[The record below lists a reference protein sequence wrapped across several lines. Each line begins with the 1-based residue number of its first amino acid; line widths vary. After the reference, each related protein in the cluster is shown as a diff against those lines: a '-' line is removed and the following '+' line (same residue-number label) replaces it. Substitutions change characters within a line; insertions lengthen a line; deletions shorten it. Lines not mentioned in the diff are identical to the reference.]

1 MRSTTASQQS
11 LHRRAFLRGTLA
23 GAAAGSA
30 LLTGCGW
37 SGTGSGRTTIRFFQD
52 KPEVLAYFDKLIADF
67 NASQSEV
74 RVVHDSTPV
83 PLVPQFVRG
92 APPDLA
98 CYNYNNDASIFVAR
112 GGLSDLSDL
121 PAAGRIDPS
130 VQDLVGQYA
139 QYKSQT
145 SVLPYSVTAAGVIYN
160 KDLFDKARVAIPRT
174 WSDLLKAC
182 QAFQDRDIV
191 PIVQTFKDLWT
202 LSLGLFDYVSGG
214 ALDVTRFFAT
224 LKDLGPDAGRGA
236 EVSFSKD
243 FRDAVEKMLAL
254 LKYTNRDAASRSYA
268 DGNLA
273 FAQGKAA
280 MYFQGPWAM
289 SEIAKI
295 NPKAKV
301 GTFALPAT
309 EDPDDTKV
317 RVNLDLALWI
327 PNASSKR
334 DAALAFLQYLMRPEV
349 MDAYN
354 ASNLAWSPTR
364 NAPKV
369 RDERIAGLQPYV
381 DSARFY
387 QGASTYFPSGIPLG
401 NYLQALVLDR
411 NVKEFLTKVDNDWA
425 RYAQRNQ

>member
-11 LHRRAFLRGTLA
+11 LPRRTFLRGTLA

-112 GGLSDLSDL
+112 GALSDLSGL
-121 PAAGRIDPS
+121 PAAGRIEPS

-139 QYKSQT
+139 QYRSQT

-160 KDLFDKARVAIPRT
+160 KDVFDKAGVSIPRT
-174 WSDLLKAC
+174 WSELLEAC
-182 QAFQDRDIV
+182 EAFRGRGVV

-214 ALDVTRFFAT
+214 ALDVTRFFAR
-224 LKDLGPDAGRGA
+224 LKDLGPDAGPGA
-236 EVSFSKD
+236 EVSFGKD

-254 LKYTNRDAASRSYA
+254 LKYTNRDAASRGYA

-289 SEIAKI
+289 GEVVKI
-295 NPKAKV
+295 NPKARL

-309 EDPDDTKV
+309 DDPDDTKV

-354 ASNLAWSPTR
+354 AKNLAWSPTR
-364 NAPKV
+364 NAPRV
-369 RDERIAGLQPYV
+369 TDERIAGLQPYV
-381 DSARFY
+381 DAARFY

-401 NYLQALVLDR
+401 NYLQGLVLDH
-411 NVKEFLTKVDNDWA
+411 NAEGFLTKVDDDWA
-425 RYAQRNQ
+425 RYAQRNV